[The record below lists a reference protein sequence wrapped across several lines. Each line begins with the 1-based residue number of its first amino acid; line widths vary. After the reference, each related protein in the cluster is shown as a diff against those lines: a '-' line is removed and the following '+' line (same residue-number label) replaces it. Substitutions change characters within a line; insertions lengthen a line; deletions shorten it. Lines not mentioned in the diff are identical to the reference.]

1 MAALLCFF
9 SGLILSTMRQKNLQD
24 FELRLIDVARIYSD
38 EVSGNPDAGL

>member
-1 MAALLCFF
+1 MFF

-38 EVSGNPDAGL
+38 EENKGY